1 MQAFSPYL
9 KFGSV
14 RQYILNLG
22 QHEKYCVELNNFQ
35 IIKFC
40 KLACE

>member
-1 MQAFSPYL
+1 MQAFSPYQ
-9 KFGSV
+9 KFTSV
-14 RQYILNLG
+14 RQYIFNFG
-22 QHEKYCVELNNFQ
+22 QQKKFREQLNNFV